1 MPDRHAD
8 PAFASLLDLD
18 GQVFFLDERAR
29 YWVKFSV
36 RRVEADAQRPH
47 GLRYSLTLHNSRG
60 ERFVGFDNAHA
71 AEDSRGAP
79 LDHRHRLRTIR
90 AYEYTDAAS
99 LLADFWREV
108 DAVMKELGE

>member
-1 MPDRHAD
+1 MPNRPSD
-8 PAFASLLDLD
+8 PGFDTLLDLD
-18 GQVFFLDERAR
+18 GQVFFIDERAH

-36 RRVEADAQRPH
+36 RRVEADERRPH
-47 GLRYSLTLHNSRG
+47 GLRYSLTLHNARG
-60 ERFVGFDNAHA
+60 ERVVGFDNAHA
-71 AEDSRGAP
+71 AGDGESAA

-90 AYEYTDAAS
+90 AYEYKDAAS